1 MSSSTDEVIFSLAV
15 ESVQAL
21 KPYEP
26 GKPLKELEREYGVSE
41 AVKLA
46 SNENPLGMSTKA
58 KEAIIAASN
67 DISLYPDGNAF
78 YLKQALALQLS
89 NIDVNQIT
97 VGNGSNDILEIIAR
111 CFASQDSAI
120 MYSQHAF
127 AVYPIVTQAIG
138 ATHQMV
144 AAKDWGHDLAAM
156 RHAVSD
162 KTKVIFIA
170 NPNNPTGTYLE
181 SNDLFSFVK
190 SIPDNIIIVIDEAYH
205 EYVTQSTYVSAMNWV
220 NEFNNLIVTRTF
232 SKAYGLAGLRV
243 GYSVSHAAIANVLN
257 RVRQPF
263 NVNSLALAAAQAAL
277 SDHSFISDAVSI
289 NNCGKEQLYN
299 AFEKMGLSYIP
310 SEGNFIALDVKRDV
324 NILNEALLR
333 KGVIIRPIAAYQM
346 PTYIRVSIGTEVE
359 NSRFLEALN
368 EVLNASS
375 EA

>member
-1 MSSSTDEVIFSLAV
+1 MKSSIDDALFSLAV
-15 ESVQAL
+15 EGVQAL

-26 GKPLKELEREYGVSE
+26 GKPLEELEREYGISE

-46 SNENPLGMSTKA
+46 SNENPLGMSVKA

-67 DISLYPDGNAF
+67 EVSLYPDGNAF
-78 YLKQALALQLS
+78 YLKQTLAEMLP
-89 NIDVNQIT
+89 NIGVNQIT

-138 ATHQMV
+138 ATHQMI
-144 AAKDWGHDLAAM
+144 AAKNWGHDLAAM
-156 RHAVSD
+156 RHAISD

-170 NPNNPTGTYLE
+170 NPNNPTGTYLDSSE
-181 SNDLFSFVK
+181 LLSFIK
-190 SIPDNIIIVIDEAYH
+190 SVPENIIVVIDEAYH
-205 EYVTQSTYVSAMNWV
+205 EYVTQEAYVSAMNWI
-220 NEFNNLIVTRTF
+220 NDFNNLIVTRTF

-263 NVNSLALAAAQAAL
+263 NVNNLALAAAQAAL
-277 SDHSFISDAVSI
+277 SDHAFISDAVAI
-289 NNCGKEQLYN
+289 NNKGKEQLYQ
-299 AFEKMGLSYIP
+299 AFQNMGLSYIP
-310 SEGNFIALDVKRDV
+310 SEGNFISVDVEQDV
-324 NILNEALLR
+324 IKVNEALLK

-346 PTYIRVSIGTEVE
+346 PTYIRISIGTEVQNE
-359 NSRFLEALN
+359 RMVEALKD
-368 EVLNASS
+368 VLNESIG
-375 EA
+375 